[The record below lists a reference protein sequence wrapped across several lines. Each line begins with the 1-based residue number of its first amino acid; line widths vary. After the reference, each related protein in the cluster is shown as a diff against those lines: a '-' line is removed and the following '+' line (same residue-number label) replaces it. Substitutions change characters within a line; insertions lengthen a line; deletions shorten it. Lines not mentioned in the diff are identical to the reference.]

1 MSMADEAYRA
11 CQNAARAQA
20 QATGKPVAT
29 DAVLTRHALESFLHR
44 LTLTEHADSFVL
56 KGGALLAAY
65 DYRRTTR
72 DVDSNAV
79 AVDLTAGHVE
89 QITRDLAQVEANDG
103 VDFETDS
110 IRVETIREGAGYPG
124 LRMRIQAMIATWRGV
139 VAWDISTGDPIV
151 PAPRTITIDRVIG
164 EPIRM
169 LGYSVEMI
177 IAEKGVTILERG
189 STSTRWRDYVD
200 IVQLCSRGFDSNELR
215 RSAAA
220 VAQYR
225 QVALGPVGPHLA
237 DYDDS
242 GQRRWAAWRRKEDH
256 EDDSDESLEAQL
268 ALVARYLDPVFERDR
283 T

>member
-56 KGGALLAAY
+56 KGGVLLAAY

-89 QITRDLAQVEANDG
+89 QI
-103 VDFETDS
+103 
-110 IRVETIREGAGYPG
+110 
-124 LRMRIQAMIATWRGV
+124 
-139 VAWDISTGDPIV
+139 
-151 PAPRTITIDRVIG
+151 
-164 EPIRM
+164 
-169 LGYSVEMI
+169 
-177 IAEKGVTILERG
+177 
-189 STSTRWRDYVD
+189 TRWRDYVD

-225 QVALGPVGPHLA
+225 QVTLGPVGPHLA

-268 ALVARYLDPVFERDR
+268 AFVARYLDPVFERDR